1 MKNFLTS
8 LMVLFLLGCQEHLES
23 NTPAFQGQKNG
34 EFLWKSTTSTAIIDA
49 AGVLTLTGSDGFG
62 KMTLKVP
69 SVDLGPFVLGAD
81 ATALATYTENSD
93 MFSTNNSGNTSL
105 VYVSDGAISIEEY
118 DANAKIITASYY
130 FNAYTVNGEQGLNF
144 SEGVIY
150 KLPVTTVTP

>member
-8 LMVLFLLGCQEHLES
+8 LLVLFVIGCQEHLES

-49 AGVLTLTGSDGFG
+49 EGALTLTGSDGFG

-69 SVDLGPFVLGAD
+69 SVDLGTFVLGVD
-81 ATALATYTENSD
+81 ATALATYTEDGD
-93 MFSTNNSGNTSL
+93 MFSTNNSGNASL
-105 VYVSDGAISIEEY
+105 VYVSDGAISIDEY
-118 DANAKIITASYY
+118 DVDARTITASYY
-130 FNAYTVNGEQGLNF
+130 FNAYTVNGERGLNF

>member
-8 LMVLFLLGCQEHLES
+8 LLVLFVIGCQEHLES

-49 AGVLTLTGSDGFG
+49 EGALTLTGSDGFG

-69 SVDLGPFVLGAD
+69 SVDLGTFVLGVD
-81 ATALATYTENSD
+81 ATALAIYTEDGD
-93 MFSTNNSGNTSL
+93 MFSTNNSGNASL
-105 VYVSDGAISIEEY
+105 VYVSDGAISIDEY
-118 DANAKIITASYY
+118 DVDARTITASYY
-130 FNAYTVNGEQGLNF
+130 FNAYTVNGERGLNF

>member
-62 KMTLKVP
+62 KMTLKVR
-69 SVDLGPFVLGAD
+69 
-81 ATALATYTENSD
+81 TAKQ
-93 MFSTNNSGNTSL
+93 SL
-105 VYVSDGAISIEEY
+105 VILRFR
-118 DANAKIITASYY
+118 KIG
-130 FNAYTVNGEQGLNF
+130 FF
-144 SEGVIY
+144 
-150 KLPVTTVTP
+150 